1 MFFNL
6 VWRNAKRSRGENLI
20 YFLTMVTA
28 AAAFY
33 IVLSLREQDV
43 IRFLGEIESNAV
55 SRLLKTVMPAVYLCA
70 LLLVFS
76 LITFANKYQLEC
88 RSRELALYMLFG
100 MKKKR
105 LFLQVL
111 AEGLITSLLA
121 LCGGIVCGGF
131 LSEIISLTTAR
142 LVGQGIIAH
151 QSSLS
156 IRAIALTG
164 LGFLL
169 IQAAAL
175 FLLGGQLFR
184 KEIHQLLYG
193 ETAKKQQ
200 TGNVGGNVVMLIL
213 GAGLLTAAYWIV
225 LNHFMMAGG
234 AVLLVAVLLGIMGT
248 LSVIRGLAGSLS
260 LLAGSIKRKSTQG
273 LYTFTLR
280 QLQENIV
287 NKFVSVSV
295 SSILMMFTIIL
306 IADGSVTIM
315 RHSDQLTRGA
325 AVYDFTVFGEDQAVE
340 QYLTSNVMTPYVSGI
355 NRLETARMR
364 RPEAESFQSF
374 VDWSAFRDE
383 VVRNLPPG
391 VKDPLAGD
399 AVVTGYTFG
408 ADNPAAI
415 NLLGLID
422 TSSTLYLL
430 PLSSYNRLLEVSGEE
445 MLELNTGE
453 TALYL
458 NPDFLGN
465 AQEEAENLLNKIA
478 DEAKAQETA
487 LISIDGNPY
496 YLVPFVPMKGLTADR
511 NARIINALIVPDEMF
526 EQYANPDTMFVYW
539 NFCIPKERVET
550 DGLLGTVM
558 EVSQILRP
566 SGLVY
571 ESYLNNFGRQL
582 FYIVSESYTTL
593 YMGFMFLLIACAVLA
608 LQFLTQMQAT
618 KVRYL
623 TLSLLGARRGQM
635 KKSMHIQVLFYFLLP
650 LVLACISGTIGL
662 YAMQKYLHSG
672 TEYNGQIWLL
682 LGIMSGLVVL
692 TLAVYG
698 IAVARTADREIARLE
713 WKSG

>member
-1 MFFNL
+1 MFFKL
-6 VWRNAKRSRGENLI
+6 AWRNAKRSRGENLI

-33 IVLSLREQDV
+33 IVLSLGEQDV
-43 IRFLGEIESNAV
+43 IRFLGEIESDAV
-55 SRLLKTVMPAVYLCA
+55 SRLLKTVTPAVYLCV

-88 RSRELALYMLFG
+88 RNRELGLYLLFG

-105 LFLQVL
+105 LFLQIFV
-111 AEGLITSLLA
+111 EGVIISLLA
-121 LCGGIVCGGF
+121 LCGGIICGGF
-131 LSEIISLTTAR
+131 LSEVVSLTTAR

-151 QSSLS
+151 QSSFS
-156 IRAIALTG
+156 IRAVIKTG

-169 IQAAAL
+169 IQSAAL
-175 FLLGGQLFR
+175 FLLGGRLFR

-193 ETAKKQQ
+193 EASKKQH
-200 TGNVGGNVVMLIL
+200 TGNASGNVAAFIL
-213 GAGLLTAAYWIV
+213 GAGLLILAYWIV
-225 LNHFMMAGG
+225 LNHFMDAGG
-234 AVLLVAVLLGIMGT
+234 ALLLVAVLIGIMGT

-260 LLAGSIKRKSTQG
+260 LLAGSFKRKSTQG

-295 SSILMMFTIIL
+295 SSILMMFTIML

-315 RHSDQLTRGA
+315 RHSGQLTRGA
-325 AVYDFTVFGEDQAVE
+325 AVYDFTVFGEDRAVE
-340 QYLTSNVMTPYVSGI
+340 QYLTSEVMAPYVSGI

-364 RPEAESFQSF
+364 RPETESLSSF
-374 VDWSAFRDE
+374 VDWSAFRKE
-383 VVRNLPPG
+383 VVRNLPSD
-391 VKDPLAGD
+391 VKDP
-399 AVVTGYTFG
+399 AVEGALYYTYS
-408 ADNPAAI
+408 ADNPAAL

-422 TSSTLYLL
+422 TSSTLYLI

-445 MLELNTGE
+445 TLELNTGE

-465 AQEEAENLLNKIA
+465 AQEEAEKLLNKIA
-478 DEAKAQETA
+478 DEAKAQEVT
-487 LISIDGNPY
+487 LISIDGDPY
-496 YLVPFVPMKGLTADR
+496 YIVPSVPMKGLTADQ
-511 NARIINALIVPDEMF
+511 NARSINALIVPDEMF
-526 EQYANPDTMFVYW
+526 GQYANTDTRIVYW
-539 NFCIPKERVET
+539 NFCIPKERVEA
-550 DGLLGTVM
+550 DGLLGAVM
-558 EVSQILRP
+558 EASHVLRP

-608 LQFLTQMQAT
+608 LQFLTQIQAT
-618 KVRYL
+618 KARYL

-650 LVLACISGTIGL
+650 LVLTCISGTIGL
-662 YAMQKYLHSG
+662 CAMQKYLHSG

-698 IAVARTADREIARLE
+698 IAVARTADREIVRLE

>member
-43 IRFLGEIESNAV
+43 IRFLGEIESDAV
-55 SRLLKTVMPAVYLCA
+55 SRLLKTVTPAVYLCA

-76 LITFANKYQLEC
+76 LITFANRYQLEC

-156 IRAIALTG
+156 IRAIVLTG

-213 GAGLLTAAYWIV
+213 GVGLLTAAYWIV
-225 LNHFMMAGG
+225 LNHFMVAGG
-234 AVLLVAVLLGIMGT
+234 AILLVAVLLGIMGT
-248 LSVIRGLAGSLS
+248 LSVIRGLAGTLS
-260 LLAGSIKRKSTQG
+260 LLAGSAKRKSTQG

-315 RHSDQLTRGA
+315 RHSGQLARGA
-325 AVYDFTVFGEDQAVE
+325 SVYDFTVFGEDRTVE
-340 QYLTSNVMTPYVSGI
+340 QYLTSEVMVPYVYGI

-364 RPEAESFQSF
+364 RPETEDFSSF
-374 VDWSAFRDE
+374 VDWSAFRAE
-383 VVRNLPPG
+383 VVRNLPSD
-391 VKDPLAGD
+391 VKDPA
-399 AVVTGYTFG
+399 AEG
-408 ADNPAAI
+408 ALYYSFSTDNPAAL

-422 TSSTLYLL
+422 TGSTLYLL

-445 MLELNTGE
+445 TLELNTGE

-496 YLVPFVPMKGLTADR
+496 YLVPSVPMKGLTADR

-550 DGLLGTVM
+550 DGLLGSVM
-558 EVSQILRP
+558 EVGQILQP

-593 YMGFMFLLIACAVLA
+593 YMGFMFLLIACAVLS

-618 KVRYL
+618 KARYL
-623 TLSLLGARRGQM
+623 ILSLLGVRRGQM

-650 LVLACISGTIGL
+650 LLLACISGTVGL
-662 YAMQKYLHSG
+662 YAMQKYLHS
-672 TEYNGQIWLL
+672 EYNGQIWLL